1 MAWCSLPRAVWVAD
15 NPARTTPWSV
25 VLRLPLRASS
35 LLAAA
40 ALAGAIVYWRAND
53 RQRSRKLA
61 EDIDTGIA
69 EGRRAAGEL
78 LHEAGDEQP
87 TV

>member
-1 MAWCSLPRAVWVAD
+1 MERR
-15 NPARTTPWSV
+15 PAPS
-25 VLRLPLRASS
+25 ASS

-61 EDIDTGIA
+61 EDIDAGIA
-69 EGRRAAGEL
+69 EGRQAAGEL
-78 LHEAGDEQP
+78 LHESADDSR

>member
-1 MAWCSLPRAVWVAD
+1 VS
-15 NPARTTPWSV
+15 
-25 VLRLPLRASS
+25 LRLPLRASG

-53 RQRSRKLA
+53 RQRSRQLA
-61 EDIDTGIA
+61 GEVDASIA
-69 EGRRAAGEL
+69 EGRQAAATLLGE
-78 LHEAGDEQP
+78 GDSDQR